1 MNPARSLAPA
11 VFSGGISDLWIY
23 IVAPVAAQQS
33 ASSRIRQSHESCLC
47 LH

>member
-23 IVAPVAAQQS
+23 IAAPVAGA
-33 ASSRIRQSHESCLC
+33 AIGIVAHKAIA
-47 LH
+47 